1 MVEYRARQLDSIGA
15 RLAAASLAS
24 YLLFAAS
31 SAAATGAIDG
41 VVTFE
46 PVRQSPP
53 GASYRVRTVDPI
65 QDPDPPRAVVY
76 LVVDSDS
83 PSPEAATEVIEVTQ
97 RGYQFRPGIVA
108 VPVGAQVSFP
118 NEDNEF
124 HSVFSYSPEKRFDLG
139 RYRSDE
145 QSPLVMFDKPG
156 VIRVY
161 CEIHKHM
168 RGLLLVVDSPWF
180 TATDT
185 DGRFAFDA
193 VPAGDYQIRAL
204 LPSDRFVEGNVA
216 VREGETAH
224 VVLGDER

>member
-1 MVEYRARQLDSIGA
+1 MVEYRARQPASVGVK
-15 RLAAASLAS
+15 LAAASLAS
-24 YLLFAAS
+24 CLLFAIS

-46 PVRQSPP
+46 PVRQPPP
-53 GASYRVRTVDPI
+53 GAHYRVRTVDPI

-76 LVVDSDS
+76 LVVDPDS
-83 PSPEAATEVIEVTQ
+83 PSPKPTTEVIEVTQ

-145 QSPLVMFDKPG
+145 QSPLVTFDKPG

-168 RGLLLVVDSPWF
+168 RGLLLVVESPWF

-185 DGRFAFDA
+185 DGRFEFEE
-193 VPAGDYQIRAL
+193 VPAGDYRIRAL
-204 LPSDRFVEGNVA
+204 LPSDRFVEGTVT

-224 VVLGDER
+224 VGLGGE